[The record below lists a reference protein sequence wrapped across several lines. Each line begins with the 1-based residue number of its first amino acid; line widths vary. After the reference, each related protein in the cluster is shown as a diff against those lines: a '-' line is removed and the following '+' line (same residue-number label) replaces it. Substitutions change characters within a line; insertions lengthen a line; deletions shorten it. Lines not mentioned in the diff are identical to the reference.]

1 MNAIRYLEPYVPEQ
15 EIARIL
21 KHDLS
26 KLYNV
31 PINTNFISFLGF
43 TVDQFAILFKLYK
56 FKINNVDR
64 DISENAIELQDLEDL
79 YRFRLILSLPN
90 LISYV
95 HGELNQE
102 ISHIISDVTS
112 NLNDQGEWEADEFGV
127 PFREPSDIPPEYSR
141 DPPPRYL
148 SAPRRLY

>member
-1 MNAIRYLEPYVPEQ
+1 MF
-15 EIARIL
+15 
-21 KHDLS
+21 
-26 KLYNV
+26 LYS
-31 PINTNFISFLGF
+31 NFISFLGF

-127 PFREPSDIPPEYSR
+127 PFREPSDIPPGYSK
-141 DPPPRYL
+141 DPPPRYF
-148 SAPRRLY
+148 SSPERFY